1 MGSSFSSGWIP
12 TNDYSYQNI
21 GTFPIIITYQSSL
34 PIIIIVIVIVIVIII
49 IIIIFLVLLYF
60 YCCCYYYHS
69 YYHDH
74 FQMIF
79 PSNNTDVGKTMP

>member
-34 PIIIIVIVIVIVIII
+34 PIIIIVIVIVI

-79 PSNNTDVGKTMP
+79 PSKNTDVGKTMP